1 MDRDDSFQ
9 KNTNEVQNQ
18 IANNNFIVQQQH
30 KKLNSVDLDSDK
42 RILVRDILKGK
53 QDISNFK

>member
-18 IANNNFIVQQQH
+18 ISNNNFIVQQQH